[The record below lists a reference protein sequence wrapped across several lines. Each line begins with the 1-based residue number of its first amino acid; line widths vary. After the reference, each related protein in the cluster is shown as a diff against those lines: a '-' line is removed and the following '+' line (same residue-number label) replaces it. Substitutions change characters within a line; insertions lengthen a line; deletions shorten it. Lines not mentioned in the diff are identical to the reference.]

1 MNAEWDNFITSD
13 CPSKK
18 MISGYLMQK
27 HIKKKKT
34 RNNVPK
40 LDEGDKTYFKANLT
54 FENLCRLDIS
64 SSLNQ
69 VKPHARGSD
78 SVKMCFLSKPE
89 ESNLVKTTKNR
100 AMTFPDKF
108 EAGE

>member
-1 MNAEWDNFITSD
+1 MNAEWEDFTPSE
-13 CPSKK
+13 CPNKK

-27 HIKKKKT
+27 HIKRKKT

-40 LDEGDKTYFKANLT
+40 LDNGDKTFYQTNLT

-69 VKPHARGSD
+69 FRPPTRGND
-78 SVKMCFLSKPE
+78 SIKTCFLSKPE
-89 ESNLVKTTKNR
+89 ESALLKISNR
-100 AMTFPDKF
+100 TMSFPNKF
-108 EAGE
+108 EAGK

>member
-1 MNAEWDNFITSD
+1 MNAEWEDYTPSE

-27 HIKKKKT
+27 HIKRKKT
-34 RNNVPK
+34 RNNIPK
-40 LDEGDKTYFKANLT
+40 LDNGDKKYFQTNLT

-69 VKPHARGSD
+69 GKPPTRGND
-78 SVKMCFLSKPE
+78 SIKTCLLNKPVE
-89 ESNLVKTTKNR
+89 ITLMKISNRT
-100 AMTFPDKF
+100 MTFPDKF
-108 EAGE
+108 EAGK